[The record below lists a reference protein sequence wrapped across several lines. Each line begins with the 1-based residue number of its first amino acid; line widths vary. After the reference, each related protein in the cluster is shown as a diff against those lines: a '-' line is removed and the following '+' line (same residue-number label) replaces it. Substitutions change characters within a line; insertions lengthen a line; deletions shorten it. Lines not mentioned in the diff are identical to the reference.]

1 MATSFARAVDVL
13 QARGLLSQSTAG
25 LGPALGALLGAG
37 QRVGVYAGFD
47 PTAPSLHLGHASVV
61 VMLQRLQREG
71 LKPVA
76 LVGGATAM
84 VGDPTGR
91 SEERPLLTREAVAV
105 NAEGIRACLS
115 RVLDFTGGGATS
127 AVLVDNADFYA
138 STNVLDWLRD
148 TGRHFR
154 VSSMLAKDS
163 VKSRLAAPSVE
174 REGAP
179 SGLSFTEFA
188 YQIFQA
194 SDYARLHASHGVRL
208 QVGGSD
214 QWGNITAGVEL
225 VRRSAGGEAHGL
237 TLPLLTAADGRKFGK
252 SEGNAV
258 WLDPTLTPHHAF
270 WQYLVRR
277 EDGEVGTLL
286 RQLTLLEEEEVAAT
300 LAEHGKAPEKKG
312 AQMLLA
318 DSVTHAF
325 RGQEAVATAHRC
337 AAVLYAGTALWGG
350 GGGGEAAAASG
361 SAVFAAH
368 LPQRALLPTLRA
380 SDLLELAA
388 SGDLPTLSL
397 SAFASDSV
405 LALAVRSGLAKSK
418 SDARRMAE
426 SGGLYWNWERLDAA
440 AASRVPTDFIGGSVA
455 VLSAGK
461 KRSAL
466 LTR

>member
-1 MATSFARAVDVL
+1 MATSFARAMDGL
-13 QARGLLSQSTAG
+13 QARSLLSQSTAG

-115 RVLDFTGGGATS
+115 RVLDFTGGS
-127 AVLVDNADFYA
+127 AVLVDNADFYE

-154 VSSMLAKDS
+154 VSSMLTKDS

-174 REGAP
+174 REGGGAP
-179 SGLSFTEFA
+179 PTGLSFTEFA

-194 SDYARLHASHGVRL
+194 ADYARLYASHGVRL

-225 VRRSAGGEAHGL
+225 VRRSTGGEAHGL

-258 WLDPTLTPHHAF
+258 WLDPTLTPHHVF

-277 EDGEVGTLL
+277 EDGEVGALL
-286 RQLTLLEEEEVAAT
+286 RQLTLLPEEEVEAT
-300 LAEHGKAPEKKG
+300 LAEHERAPEKKR

-318 DSVTHAF
+318 DNVTRAF

-337 AAVLYAGTALWGG
+337 AAVLYAGTALWGR
-350 GGGGEAAAASG
+350 GGEEAG
-361 SAVFAAH
+361 AH

-397 SAFASDSV
+397 AASTSSGSDTV

-440 AASRVPTDFIGGSVA
+440 AANRVPTDFIGGSVA

-461 KRSAL
+461 RRSAL